1 VENVILLCMNA
12 SLADI
17 TVSRAGAAAVFDFSE
32 WKSEVASK
40 KNSDGTVYTR
50 SLSDLFVVEGMH

>member
-1 VENVILLCMNA
+1 MNA